1 MKSDLFFKQLQYQLD
16 QRLPFVGI
24 AQNYSLKA
32 HLQDDDALVEVDDF
46 RASGFVFCPFS
57 APDKNII
64 FPTSHSACLESELK
78 SEPITQETYSIEES
92 QEAKRQHIELV
103 DKALRYIK
111 TGLAEKIVCTRK
123 IKVPQHIEP
132 IDTLKKLAIR
142 YPKAYS
148 YCWYHPKVGL
158 WLGATPERFIH
169 LDRNR
174 LKTVALAGTLDATK
188 SQQPKWRAKEKQ
200 EQQMVTDYIADT
212 LKPYSDHVQVQDVE
226 NVKAGNL
233 WHLKTKISAEIEPE
247 NLSDVI
253 DKLHPTS
260 AVCGLPQAK
269 ARSFIQKYEHFNR
282 EYYSGFLGEL
292 NVKKQVSRRRR
303 SLNQEQLAIKS
314 IKTVSDLYVN
324 LRCMKVCDE
333 HIELFVGGGI
343 TGDSE
348 PKAEYLET
356 VAKSTTLLSVL

>member
-1 MKSDLFFKQLQYQLD
+1 MTSDLFFKQLKQQFD
-16 QRLPFVGI
+16 RRLPFVGI
-24 AQNYSLKA
+24 TQNYRLKA
-32 HLQDDDALVEVDDF
+32 YLQDDDALIEVDDF
-46 RASGFVFCPFS
+46 KASGFVFCPFS
-57 APDKNII
+57 SPDKGII
-64 FPTSHSACLESELK
+64 FPTSHSVCIESELK

-103 DKALRYIK
+103 DKAIRYIR
-111 TGLAEKIVCTRK
+111 TGLAEKIVCSRK
-123 IKVPQHIEP
+123 IKVPQYLQP
-132 IDTLKKLAIR
+132 IDTFKKLANC
-142 YPKAYS
+142 YPDAYS

-188 SQQPKWRAKEKQ
+188 SPQPKWRAKEKQ
-200 EQQMVTDYIADT
+200 EQQMVTDFIANA
-212 LKPYSDHVQVQDVE
+212 LKPYSDHVQIQDVE

-233 WHLKTKISAEIEPE
+233 WHLKTKISAEIQPK

-253 DKLHPTS
+253 GKLHPTS

-269 ARSFIQKYEHFNR
+269 ASSFIKNYEHYNR

-356 VAKSTTLLSVL
+356 VAKSKTLLSVL